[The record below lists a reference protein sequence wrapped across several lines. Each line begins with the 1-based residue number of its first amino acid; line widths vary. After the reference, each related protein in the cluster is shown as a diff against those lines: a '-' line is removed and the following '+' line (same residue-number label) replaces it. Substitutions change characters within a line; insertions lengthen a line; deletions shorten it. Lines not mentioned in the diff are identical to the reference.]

1 MQKENISKLEDS
13 IEKLK
18 NKESRIYFLVQDTK
32 GQAKASLAHI
42 YNMALVL
49 KGNGFNPVILH
60 EANDYVGVGEW
71 LGSEYMDQ
79 IPHKSLQNQ
88 NLEVSPEDLL
98 VIPELYGF
106 VMNQV
111 TKLPCGKIVLC
122 QAYDHIFETLQP
134 GQTWGQLG
142 FHKCITTSEFQKEY
156 ISNLMRNASI
166 DVIEPIISEEFVPQR
181 LPAKPI
187 IAIHTRE
194 PRDAANIIKSFYI
207 KFPQYRWVTFRDM
220 RGIGVKDFANEL
232 QNTFLSVWVDET
244 SGYGTF
250 PLESMKSNVPVLG
263 VVPNLMPHWMNEDN
277 GFWISNKLQIVDFI
291 ADILQN
297 WLEDNIGDE
306 IFIQMKKTVEERQSK
321 DNFRN
326 AVNDAFTSYQQI
338 RLESF
343 INQLEK
349 LKETE

>member
-1 MQKENISKLEDS
+1 MQKENISKLEAS

-32 GQAKASLAHI
+32 GHAKASVAHI
-42 YNMALVL
+42 YNMALAL
-49 KGNGFNPVILH
+49 KENGFNPVILH

-71 LGSEYMDQ
+71 LGVEYMDQ

-88 NLEVSPEDLL
+88 NLEVSPDDFL

-156 ISNLMRNASI
+156 ITNLMRTASVDI
-166 DVIEPIISEEFVPQR
+166 IEPIISDEFIPQR
-181 LPAKPI
+181 MPAKPI
-187 IAIHTRE
+187 VAIHTRE

-207 KFPQYRWVTFRDM
+207 KFPQYRWITFRDM
-220 RGIGVKDFANEL
+220 RGLSVKDFANEL
-232 QNTFLSVWVDET
+232 QHAFLSVWVDET

-250 PLESMKSNVPVLG
+250 PLESMKSGVPVLG
-263 VVPNLMPHWMNEDN
+263 VVPNVMPHWMSEEN
-277 GFWISNKLQIVDFI
+277 GFWISNKVQIVDFI

-297 WLEDNIGDE
+297 WLEDNINE
-306 IFIQMKKTVEERQSK
+306 EVYSEMKKTVDERNNK
-321 DNFRN
+321 ENFK
-326 AVNDAFTSYQQI
+326 TSVVDMFGSYLQI

-343 INQLEK
+343 SDQLEK

>member
-1 MQKENISKLEDS
+1 MQKENISKLEAS

-32 GQAKASLAHI
+32 GHAKASVAHI

-49 KGNGFNPVILH
+49 KENGFNPVILH

-88 NLEVSPEDLL
+88 NLEVSPDDFL

-156 ISNLMRNASI
+156 ITNLMRTASVDI
-166 DVIEPIISEEFVPQR
+166 IEPVISDEFIAQR
-181 LPAKPI
+181 MPAKPI
-187 IAIHTRE
+187 VAIHTRE

-207 KFPQYRWVTFRDM
+207 KFPQYRWITFRDM
-220 RGIGVKDFANEL
+220 RGLSTKDFANEL
-232 QNTFLSVWVDET
+232 QHAFLSVWVDET

-250 PLESMKSNVPVLG
+250 PLESMKSGVPVLG
-263 VVPNLMPHWMNEDN
+263 VVPNVMPHWMSEEN
-277 GFWISNKLQIVDFI
+277 GFWISNKVQIVDFI

-297 WLEDNIGDE
+297 WLEDNINE
-306 IFIQMKKTVEERQSK
+306 EVYSEMKKTVDERNNK
-321 DNFRN
+321 ENFK
-326 AVNDAFTSYQQI
+326 TSVVDMFGSYLQI

-343 INQLEK
+343 SDQLEK

>member
-1 MQKENISKLEDS
+1 MQKENISKLEAS
-13 IEKLK
+13 IENLK
-18 NKESRIYFLVQDTK
+18 NKQSKIYFLVQDTK
-32 GQAKASLAHI
+32 EHAKASVAHI

-49 KGNGFNPVILH
+49 KQNGFNPVILH
-60 EANDYVGVGEW
+60 EANDYAGVAGW
-71 LGSEYMDQ
+71 LGSDYMDQ

-88 NLEVSPEDLL
+88 NLEVSPDDFL

-134 GQTWGQLG
+134 GQNWGQLG
-142 FHKCITTSEFQKEY
+142 FHKCITTSEFQRDY
-156 ISNLMRNASI
+156 ISSLMRTASI
-166 DVIEPIISEEFVPQR
+166 DIIEPIISDEFIPQR
-181 LPAKPI
+181 MPAKPI
-187 IAIHTRE
+187 VAIHTRE

-220 RGIGVKDFANEL
+220 RGISVKDFANEL
-232 QNTFLSVWVDET
+232 QHTFLSVWVDET

-263 VVPNLMPHWMNEDN
+263 VVPNIMPHWMNEEN
-277 GFWISNKLQIVDFI
+277 GFWIKNKVQIVDFI

-297 WLEDNIGDE
+297 WLEDNINEE
-306 IFIQMKKTVEERQSK
+306 IYSEMKKTVGDLVDKE
-321 DNFRN
+321 NFKN
-326 AVNDAFTSYQQI
+326 SVVDTFGSYLQI

-343 INQLEK
+343 SDQLEK